1 MEKVA
6 DKMSQLVKRNSIP
19 EKMSQ
24 LVKRN
29 SKEKISITET
39 EAANLP
45 PFKPIPKI
53 QLRRES
59 SLPRI
64 EVDSPKTA
72 DTPTSGKS
80 VTFPASVSAKLPQND
95 YSLGQIIPPNAKK
108 LRVRS
113 FLWVKPSTAGL
124 DTSIYYQLF
133 PVLIANIAAVSM
145 GLAIGFSS
153 ILLPQLRPGYN
164 ETDHLTST
172 IHQPFLI
179 TDEEGSWIAA
189 MFSLGAIFGGFT
201 SAFLG
206 KKYGRRVSLIMMA
219 IPDLLGWIL
228 VASSQNIWM
237 MLIGRFLAGF
247 SAAGYSPNIQ
257 IFVAEITEPK
267 HRGWLSGLTMPMMSI
282 GVLLMYTMGSWLAW
296 HYAAAI
302 CTAIPCL
309 LVLSIYHYY
318 DSPFWYFSIG
328 KEKNAHMAIE
338 QFRGPGTNVVSE
350 ILTIQQHVESSL
362 EVEEKSFLSALITVF
377 TDKKYLK
384 PFVILN
390 FLFFLMVF
398 SGKFTIDFYAVD
410 FFKNTG
416 THVNEYVSA
425 VIIAFIHL
433 IGSLIFIPLVK
444 KTSRKMLL
452 SVSSLVMG
460 VSLSVVAVWMYY
472 STVTTDWV
480 PMTSL
485 LVYMLAAPLG
495 LCSLPF
501 LYIAEFYPSEL
512 RSVLAGLTTMLTN
525 IMMALVV
532 KTFTNMES
540 MLGHSGV
547 VWVYSAACFGAI
559 LLTLSYIPETKDKSL
574 TVIHDKFARLRKPE
588 RASPWVT
595 PLSSPSVNSVRKFQ
609 YKSTMFTQ

>member
-6 DKMSQLVKRNSIP
+6 DKV
-19 EKMSQ
+19 SQ

-29 SKEKISITET
+29 SKEKLTE
-39 EAANLP
+39 NVSDCPLP

-53 QLRRES
+53 QLKRES

-64 EVDSPKTA
+64 EVDRPSTPIGHLASSSPSPLTL
-72 DTPTSGKS
+72 P
-80 VTFPASVSAKLPQND
+80 SAKLPQND

-113 FLWVKPSTAGL
+113 FLWVKPTASSGF

-133 PVLIANIAAVSM
+133 PVLAANIAAISS

-164 ETDHLTST
+164 QTDHLTSG
-172 IHQPFLI
+172 IYQPFLI
-179 TDEEGSWIAA
+179 TEEEGSWIAA
-189 MFSLGAIFGGFT
+189 MFSLGAIFGGLI
-201 SAFLG
+201 SAYLG
-206 KKYGRRVSLIMMA
+206 KTFGRRVSLMLLA
-219 IPDLLGWIL
+219 LPDLLGWIL
-228 VASSQNIWM
+228 CASSQNLWM
-237 MLIGRFLAGF
+237 MLAGRFLVGL

-257 IFVAEITEPK
+257 IFVAEITEAR

-282 GVLLMYTMGSWLAW
+282 GGVLLYTMGSWLPW
-296 HYAAAI
+296 HYAASI
-302 CTAIPCL
+302 CTGLPVL
-309 LVLSIYHYY
+309 LVLAVYNLY
-318 DSPFWYFSIG
+318 DSPYWYFSIG
-328 KEKNAHMAIE
+328 KEKSAHSAIE
-338 QFRGPGTNVVSE
+338 KFRGPGSNVVSE
-350 ILTIQQHVESSL
+350 IFTIQQHVES
-362 EVEEKSFLSALITVF
+362 VAQGEEQSFISAIITVF

-384 PFVILN
+384 PFAILN

-416 THVNEYVSA
+416 SHVNEYISA

-433 IGSLIFIPLVK
+433 VGSLIFIALVK
-444 KTSRKMLL
+444 KTSRKLLL
-452 SVSSLVMG
+452 SISSLVMG
-460 VSLSVVAVWMYY
+460 TALAGLAIWMSY
-472 STVTTDWV
+472 SSSATDWV
-480 PMTSL
+480 PITCL

-512 RSVLAGLTTMLTN
+512 RSVMAGLTTMLTN
-525 IMMALVV
+525 IMMALAL
-532 KTFTNMES
+532 KTFTNLES
-540 MLGHSGV
+540 LLGHHGV
-547 VWVYSAACFGAI
+547 VFLYSGACFGAI
-559 LLTLSYIPETKDKSL
+559 LLTLSYVPETKDKSL
-574 TVIHDKFARLRKPE
+574 TVIQDKFARLKPE

-595 PLSSPSVNSVRKFQ
+595 PLPSPSVNSVRKFQ
-609 YKSTMFTQ
+609 YKSQMFTQ

>member
-6 DKMSQLVKRNSIP
+6 DKV
-19 EKMSQ
+19 SQ

-29 SKEKISITET
+29 SKEKLTITEA
-39 EAANLP
+39 EASNLP

-53 QLRRES
+53 QLQRSS

-64 EVDSPKTA
+64 EVDRPA
-72 DTPTSGKS
+72 TPTTPTKS
-80 VTFPASVSAKLPQND
+80 VQFQPSAKLPQND

-113 FLWVKPSTAGL
+113 FLWVKPSTSGM

-133 PVLIANIAAVSM
+133 PVLVANIAALSS

-164 ETDHLTST
+164 ETDHLTSSV
-172 IHQPFLI
+172 HQPFVI
-179 TDEEGSWIAA
+179 SEEEGSWIAA
-189 MFSLGAIFGGFT
+189 MFSLGAIFGGLI

-206 KKYGRRVSLIMMA
+206 KQYGRRVSLIMLA
-219 IPDLLGWIL
+219 VPDLLGWIL
-228 VASSQNIWM
+228 VSSSQNIWM
-237 MLIGRFLAGF
+237 MLIGRFLAGLA
-247 SAAGYSPNIQ
+247 AAGYSPNIQ

-282 GVLLMYTMGSWLAW
+282 GVLLMYTMGSWLPW

-302 CTAIPCL
+302 CTVVPCV
-309 LVLSIYHYY
+309 LVMSIYHYH
-318 DSPFWYFSIG
+318 DSPYWYFSIG
-328 KEKNAHMAIE
+328 KEKSAHSAIE
-338 QFRGPGTNVVSE
+338 QFRGPGANVVSE
-350 ILTIQQHVESSL
+350 IFTIQQDVESSAT
-362 EVEEKSFLSALITVF
+362 VEEKSFFSSVLTVF

-384 PFVILN
+384 PFFILN

-416 THVNEYVSA
+416 SHINEYISA

-433 IGSLIFIPLVK
+433 IGSLLFIALVK
-444 KTSRKMLL
+444 KVSRKMLL
-452 SVSSLVMG
+452 SISSLVMG
-460 VSLSVVAVWMYY
+460 VSLSVMAIWMYF
-472 STVTTDWV
+472 SNVTTDWV
-480 PMTSL
+480 PILCL
-485 LVYMLAAPLG
+485 LTYMLAAPLG

-512 RSVLAGLTTMLTN
+512 RSVLAGLTTMITN

-532 KTFTNMES
+532 KTFTNMEN
-540 MLGHSGV
+540 MLGHHGV
-547 VWVYSAACFGAI
+547 VWLYAAACFGAI
-559 LLTLSYIPETKDKSL
+559 LLTLSYVPETKDKSL

-595 PLSSPSVNSVRKFQ
+595 PLPSPSVNSVRKFQ
-609 YKSTMFTQ
+609 YKSHMFTQ

>member
-6 DKMSQLVKRNSIP
+6 DKV
-19 EKMSQ
+19 SQ

-29 SKEKISITET
+29 SKEKLTE
-39 EAANLP
+39 NVSDCPLP

-53 QLRRES
+53 QLKRES

-64 EVDSPKTA
+64 EVDRPSTPIGHLASSSPSPLTL
-72 DTPTSGKS
+72 P
-80 VTFPASVSAKLPQND
+80 SAKLPQND

-113 FLWVKPSTAGL
+113 FLWVKPTASSGF

-133 PVLIANIAAVSM
+133 PVLAANIAAISS

-164 ETDHLTST
+164 QTDHLTSG
-172 IHQPFLI
+172 IYQPFLI
-179 TDEEGSWIAA
+179 TEEEGSWIAA
-189 MFSLGAIFGGFT
+189 MFSLGAIFGGLI
-201 SAFLG
+201 SAYLG
-206 KKYGRRVSLIMMA
+206 KTFGRRVSLMLLA
-219 IPDLLGWIL
+219 LPDLLGWIL
-228 VASSQNIWM
+228 CASSQNLWM
-237 MLIGRFLAGF
+237 MLAGRFLVGL

-257 IFVAEITEPK
+257 IFVAEITEAR

-282 GVLLMYTMGSWLAW
+282 GVLLMYTMGSWLPW

-302 CTAIPCL
+302 CTGLPVL
-309 LVLSIYHYY
+309 LVLAVYNLY
-318 DSPFWYFSIG
+318 DSPYWYFSIG
-328 KEKNAHMAIE
+328 KEKSAHSAIE
-338 QFRGPGTNVVSE
+338 KFRGPGSNVVSE
-350 ILTIQQHVESSL
+350 IFTIQQHVES
-362 EVEEKSFLSALITVF
+362 VAQGEEQSFISAIITVF

-384 PFVILN
+384 PFAILN

-416 THVNEYVSA
+416 SHVNEYISA

-433 IGSLIFIPLVK
+433 VGSLIFIALVK
-444 KTSRKMLL
+444 KTSRKLLL
-452 SVSSLVMG
+452 SISSLVMG
-460 VSLSVVAVWMYY
+460 TALAGLAIWMSY
-472 STVTTDWV
+472 SSSATDWV
-480 PMTSL
+480 PITCL

-512 RSVLAGLTTMLTN
+512 RSVMAGLTTMLTN
-525 IMMALVV
+525 IMMALAL
-532 KTFTNMES
+532 KTFTNLES
-540 MLGHSGV
+540 LLGHHGV
-547 VWVYSAACFGAI
+547 VFLYSGACFGAI
-559 LLTLSYIPETKDKSL
+559 LLTLSYVPETKDKSL
-574 TVIHDKFARLRKPE
+574 TVIQDKFARLKPE

-595 PLSSPSVNSVRKFQ
+595 PLPSPSINSVRKFQ
-609 YKSTMFTQ
+609 YKSQMFTQ